1 MTGSTSTAC
10 LLGLDVGGRKIGV
23 SVADTTLSIARPL
36 TRIDRP
42 PIRRQQQQEQP
53 QQGQE
58 SFPAFFGKELNKL
71 IKTHNVAGLV
81 VGYPLTLWEGKE
93 GVRCQEVVKFM
104 SCVYLESVQEVHVPF
119 AVWDE
124 RMTTQ
129 VAREALRGEGE
140 GLGEGGGEGGG
151 KRRRKKGEGRR
162 QEVED
167 AVAATII
174 LQGFL
179 ERHIRPSIA

>member
-1 MTGSTSTAC
+1 
-10 LLGLDVGGRKIGV
+10 V
-23 SVADTTLSIARPL
+23 SITDATLTIARPL
-36 TRIDRP
+36 TRIDRSP
-42 PIRRQQQQEQP
+42 LRRLQQQQQQQQQQE
-53 QQGQE
+53 QE

-71 IKTHNVAGLV
+71 IRRHNVAGLV

-93 GVRCQEVVKFM
+93 GVRCQEVVQFM
-104 SCVYLESVQEVHVPF
+104 SCVYRESENEVLVPF

-129 VAREALRGEGE
+129 AAREALRGEVE
-140 GLGEGGGEGGG
+140 GGFEGGGEGGVR
-151 KRRRKKGEGRR
+151 KRRKGEVRR

-174 LQGFL
+174 LQAFL
-179 ERHIRPSIA
+179 EKHVRPSIA